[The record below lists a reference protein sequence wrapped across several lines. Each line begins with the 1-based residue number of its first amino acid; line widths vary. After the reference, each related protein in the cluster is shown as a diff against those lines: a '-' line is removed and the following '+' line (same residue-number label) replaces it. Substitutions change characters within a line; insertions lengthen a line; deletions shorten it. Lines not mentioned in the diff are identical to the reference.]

1 MRNKIK
7 WIEQMEH
14 SECGLACVTMIVNYH
29 GHTVHLETLR
39 DTWGVP
45 KGGHTLQHLQQ
56 ILHTYGIQTKGI
68 RVINRN
74 HLMSITVPFICL
86 WENKHYV
93 VVEKV
98 TEKKVW
104 IADPA
109 KHHKSI
115 DIDEFFH
122 HFSDI
127 VLYPTSISK
136 SISQNKTRSVLTPVF
151 KNILFSQKKLGI
163 QLCVCTIV
171 LQCLILVVPFLTQQM
186 VDQIHA
192 TQQYDVWWIG
202 FAIIIV
208 SIVYYS
214 LQVGRGLLINQFQKQ
229 FDTELMTQFFQHLIQ
244 LPLQFF
250 TNRSTGDLVFR
261 SNLNVYIRQIIS
273 QKILTLFM
281 DCIFVLLYVCMMFY
295 YSFFLAGIT
304 CIVAGLMFFVTFF
317 HAKKIRNIHQ
327 EELVAQ
333 TNVQNTSVELIE
345 GMETIKSMGVESYF
359 YQKWFFHFKTQLQIV
374 EQKGRLTAFIENIPR
389 TLQFGFPMMLLCI
402 GQVQVLQH
410 QLTLGELIAVHAMA
424 LAFLIPV
431 VSLSHLYTDILLLYS
446 YVEKVQSVFRAKT
459 EDLPSQKELLLKGPV
474 PIKIEHVSFQYS
486 TFECPTIYDINL
498 SIQPNEKVAI
508 VGKSGSGKST
518 LLKLLGGI
526 YRPTTGKI
534 SVKETDLSTVNA
546 RKFREA
552 IAFINQDPTIF
563 HLSLRENIIWDDT
576 ATKEDYVH
584 TIIKKADI
592 HEMIQ
597 HLPLGLE
604 TYISGNGSNVSGGQ
618 RQKIAF
624 ARAFYKNPPL
634 LLMDEPTSALDNISE
649 QKIMNTIQQMKA
661 TCIVIAHRLQ
671 TIQQFDRIIVM
682 ENGTI
687 VETGAPAELLKNK
700 GPYYHM
706 YHREFKN

>member
-98 TEKKVW
+98 TEKQVW

-127 VLYPTSISK
+127 VLYPTSIRK

-202 FAIIIV
+202 FVIIIV

-244 LPLQFF
+244 LPLQFLP
-250 TNRSTGDLVFR
+250 TAPQG
-261 SNLNVYIRQIIS
+261 
-273 QKILTLFM
+273 TLF
-281 DCIFVLLYVCMMFY
+281 FV
-295 YSFFLAGIT
+295 
-304 CIVAGLMFFVTFF
+304 
-317 HAKKIRNIHQ
+317 
-327 EELVAQ
+327 Q
-333 TNVQNTSVELIE
+333 T
-345 GMETIKSMGVESYF
+345 
-359 YQKWFFHFKTQLQIV
+359 
-374 EQKGRLTAFIENIPR
+374 
-389 TLQFGFPMMLLCI
+389 
-402 GQVQVLQH
+402 
-410 QLTLGELIAVHAMA
+410 
-424 LAFLIPV
+424 
-431 VSLSHLYTDILLLYS
+431 
-446 YVEKVQSVFRAKT
+446 
-459 EDLPSQKELLLKGPV
+459 
-474 PIKIEHVSFQYS
+474 
-486 TFECPTIYDINL
+486 
-498 SIQPNEKVAI
+498 
-508 VGKSGSGKST
+508 
-518 LLKLLGGI
+518 
-526 YRPTTGKI
+526 
-534 SVKETDLSTVNA
+534 
-546 RKFREA
+546 
-552 IAFINQDPTIF
+552 
-563 HLSLRENIIWDDT
+563 
-576 ATKEDYVH
+576 
-584 TIIKKADI
+584 
-592 HEMIQ
+592 
-597 HLPLGLE
+597 
-604 TYISGNGSNVSGGQ
+604 
-618 RQKIAF
+618 
-624 ARAFYKNPPL
+624 
-634 LLMDEPTSALDNISE
+634 
-649 QKIMNTIQQMKA
+649 
-661 TCIVIAHRLQ
+661 
-671 TIQQFDRIIVM
+671 
-682 ENGTI
+682 
-687 VETGAPAELLKNK
+687 
-700 GPYYHM
+700 
-706 YHREFKN
+706 